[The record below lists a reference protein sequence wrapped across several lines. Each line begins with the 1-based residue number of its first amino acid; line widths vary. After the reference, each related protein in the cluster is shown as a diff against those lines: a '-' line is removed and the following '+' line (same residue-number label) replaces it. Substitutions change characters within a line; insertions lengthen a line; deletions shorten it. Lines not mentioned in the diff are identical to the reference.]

1 MWRAADG
8 APLAR
13 RIADGLAERA
23 ILLQYAAGGRQA
35 RDGRGCC
42 PRLDR
47 PPLGPLILAAA
58 SWRGSS
64 SEMLALASTLNLKLS
79 RALRLKRVRVFC
91 ELLSIVY
98 RLAAERPPHH
108 LTAKSRA
115 KTARGPRGRRLFY
128 SPPGTA
134 AGAPAPAPRG
144 SRWQMRT
151 RARASRSRPARGQGG
166 EGATAGGAGAWR
178 AVSGGPRPRTRR
190 VGETAG
196 SGSRARPGGGER
208 REWREGDY
216 TIKPTNVHDFLGN
229 AENLF
234 LLNQLCSSTGHG
246 PWGYHGAW
254 GQSVH
259 G

>member
-1 MWRAADG
+1 VWRAADG

-98 RLAAERPPHH
+98 RLAAERPPHII
-108 LTAKSRA
+108 TAPQIA
-115 KTARGPRGRRLFY
+115 KTARGVVGSSIAPRARPRARRPPPPAARDGRCARARARPARDRLEGRGARGRRRAAL
-128 SPPGTA
+128 PLAGGQRRPATA
-134 AGAPAPAPRG
+134 HTESGRDRG
-144 SRWQMRT
+144 IRL
-151 RARASRSRPARGQGG
+151 ARPARRGG
-166 EGATAGGAGAWR
+166 EA
-178 AVSGGPRPRTRR
+178 R
-190 VGETAG
+190 V
-196 SGSRARPGGGER
+196 ER
-208 REWREGDY
+208 G
-216 TIKPTNVHDFLGN
+216 
-229 AENLF
+229 
-234 LLNQLCSSTGHG
+234 
-246 PWGYHGAW
+246 
-254 GQSVH
+254 
-259 G
+259 

>member
-64 SEMLALASTLNLKLS
+64 SEMLALLVALASTLNLKLS

-108 LTAKSRA
+108 LTAPNRA
-115 KTARGPRGRRLFY
+115 PPKPPGARGVVGSSIAPRARPRARRPPPPAARDGRCARARARPARDRLEGRGARGRRRAALAGGQRR
-128 SPPGTA
+128 PATA
-134 AGAPAPAPRG
+134 HTESGRDRG
-144 SRWQMRT
+144 IRL
-151 RARASRSRPARGQGG
+151 ARPARRGG
-166 EGATAGGAGAWR
+166 EA
-178 AVSGGPRPRTRR
+178 R
-190 VGETAG
+190 V
-196 SGSRARPGGGER
+196 ER
-208 REWREGDY
+208 G
-216 TIKPTNVHDFLGN
+216 
-229 AENLF
+229 
-234 LLNQLCSSTGHG
+234 
-246 PWGYHGAW
+246 
-254 GQSVH
+254 
-259 G
+259 

>member
-1 MWRAADG
+1 
-8 APLAR
+8 
-13 RIADGLAERA
+13 
-23 ILLQYAAGGRQA
+23 LLQYAAGGRQA

-128 SPPGTA
+128 SPPGPA

-166 EGATAGGAGAWR
+166 EGATAGGAAAGGRSAEARDR
-178 AVSGGPRPRTRR
+178 AHGEWERPRDPARAPGPAGGR
-190 VGETAG
+190 GE
-196 SGSRARPGGGER
+196 SGER
-208 REWREGDY
+208 VTTR
-216 TIKPTNVHDFLGN
+216 LS
-229 AENLF
+229 
-234 LLNQLCSSTGHG
+234 LLTYMISSET
-246 PWGYHGAW
+246 
-254 GQSVH
+254 QKTFSF
-259 G
+259 